1 MNLSKPRIRRII
13 QLAVCTMTLGSAAA
27 WAQAPGPG
35 IEQGAPG
42 TQLPGAR
49 ARQQQGQPQQSGGDL
64 LQNAYFTGQ
73 ITLEDG
79 TSPQEPVSVEM
90 VCNGQSRQVAYS
102 NLKGHFGFRLGDRS
116 GEVTGDA
123 SLSGV
128 PGGPQGGPGA
138 TLANDGFDS
147 ANMDR
152 GFGGLSGRTA
162 HRPGMVDLS
171 GCDVVAVLG
180 GYSSSR
186 IYLGRRSATGESNLG
201 TIVLRRLQKMD
212 GASVSATNLAAPKKA
227 QKFFDKAVDEMRK
240 GNLDPRKAIGP
251 LEKAVAEY
259 PAYASAWSLLGELRM
274 NSGDAAGGRKAFE
287 KSIEADESY
296 LKPYMPLIKLNLS
309 QNNWKDA
316 ARLSEAL
323 IRLNPYLTEA
333 RFTHA
338 FSSFNLKDM
347 KAAEQS
353 LVAIQTGADAS
364 KYPQTH
370 RMLAF
375 IYLQSRNFPKAATEM
390 RAFVATSPT
399 DPQAIA
405 IGKKLEEWEAM
416 GVIPK
421 QQAASLP

>member
-1 MNLSKPRIRRII
+1 
-13 QLAVCTMTLGSAAA
+13 
-27 WAQAPGPG
+27 
-35 IEQGAPG
+35 
-42 TQLPGAR
+42 
-49 ARQQQGQPQQSGGDL
+49 
-64 LQNAYFTGQ
+64 
-73 ITLEDG
+73 
-79 TSPQEPVSVEM
+79 
-90 VCNGQSRQVAYS
+90 
-102 NLKGHFGFRLGDRS
+102 
-116 GEVTGDA
+116 
-123 SLSGV
+123 
-128 PGGPQGGPGA
+128 
-138 TLANDGFDS
+138 
-147 ANMDR
+147 
-152 GFGGLSGRTA
+152 
-162 HRPGMVDLS
+162 
-171 GCDVVAVLG
+171 
-180 GYSSSR
+180 
-186 IYLGRRSATGESNLG
+186 
-201 TIVLRRLQKMD
+201 
-212 GASVSATNLAAPKKA
+212 
-227 QKFFDKAVDEMRK
+227 
-240 GNLDPRKAIGP
+240 
-251 LEKAVAEY
+251 
-259 PAYASAWSLLGELRM
+259 M

-370 RMLAF
+370 RMLAV

-421 QQAASLP
+421 EQAASLP